1 MITRIPKLL
10 AGAALAAM
18 LAIPATPAS
27 AELLGTR
34 VVAYGSE
41 TDVIRV
47 PGTTRYSAIK
57 ICVYDHAVRFRD
69 LDVVYANGGRDDL
82 PLRRVIS
89 AGDCTRWID
98 LRAGRR
104 DIRRIVLNYE
114 TWGNSGPRAKITAQG
129 R

>member
-1 MITRIPKLL
+1 MISRILTVMVGL
-10 AGAALAAM
+10 ALAA
-18 LAIPATPAS
+18 IVATPAS

-47 PGTTRYSAIK
+47 PGATRYSAIK
-57 ICVYDHAVRFRD
+57 ICVYDQAVRFRD

-82 PLRRVIS
+82 PLRRVIP

-98 LRAGRR
+98 LRGGRR

-114 TWGNSGPRAKITAQG
+114 TWGDSGPRAKITAQG